1 MEMLSDVRKGI
12 WKEAMQSQK
21 VDVYR
26 RNLQR
31 AYIDRMGYLMT
42 AELSQGRGVQYYYN
56 VNQSD
61 VRALVRAEL
70 KALQR
75 QLTTAKGQT
84 ADTLTKYHYED
95 CIERINQLLEPK

>member
-1 MEMLSDVRKGI
+1 MERGNGNHKRLT
-12 WKEAMQSQK
+12 
-21 VDVYR
+21 
-26 RNLQR
+26 
-31 AYIDRMGYLMT
+31 YIEETYNVPTLNRMGYLMT